1 MSTRARQRYRPSL
14 NEGAHAT
21 CPRCTGTGVIR
32 DSDSSALHVLRLL
45 QEEAMKEGTAA
56 IHAQLPVDVSTFL
69 LNEKRHDLTKI
80 ESQFNITLTLIP
92 SKNLEMPH
100 HIIVRLL
107 FVDLL
112 VEELQSS
119 YQHIQHGDVV

>member
-56 IHAQLPVDVSTFL
+56 IHAQLPVDVSTYL

-80 ESQFNITLTLIP
+80 ESQFTVSVNLIP
-92 SKNLEMPH
+92 NKNVETTH
-100 HIIVRLL
+100 HVT
-107 FVDLL
+107 D
-112 VEELQSS
+112 S
-119 YQHIQHGDVV
+119 